1 MEPKSVTIEMNI
13 REEKKHSVRF
23 RCTNEILDSI
33 YLNRRA
39 LINQFGSDRISKI
52 TLTIEVE
59 MEE

>member
-1 MEPKSVTIEMNI
+1 MEPKSVTIEMNT

-23 RCTNEILDSI
+23 RCNNEMLDSI
-33 YLNRRA
+33 YLNRKA
-39 LINQFGSDRISKI
+39 LINQFGSDRVSKV